1 MAPARGAT
9 SVGVLDRVV
18 RILETVERGP
28 QTLNDLALTS
38 GIPRPTAHRLALAL
52 ETHELLHRDDS
63 GRFRLGPRI
72 TQLAAAIGGETLA
85 TKAEPVLRAL
95 RDATGESSQLFRRE
109 GDQRV
114 CIATVDLDSGL
125 RDTVPLHARLPL
137 TAGSAAQ
144 VLLAWEDPGALK
156 QLGTVFTLEDLAQ
169 VRGRGWAASVQERSP
184 GVSSVS
190 APVRAPDGV
199 VVAAI
204 SVSGP
209 SARFGSDPGRTFGDS
224 VVAAARELE
233 ERAFSTPQV
242 SA

>member
-169 VRGRGWAASVQERSP
+169 VRGRGGQLLCRNGPRGSPRCQRRCGPRTESWLPQSRSP
-184 GVSSVS
+184 ARRLVS
-190 APVRAPDGV
+190 APTPAERSVTASWPPRANSRN
-199 VVAAI
+199 A
-204 SVSGP
+204 P
-209 SARFGSDPGRTFGDS
+209 SRHPK
-224 VVAAARELE
+224 
-233 ERAFSTPQV
+233 
-242 SA
+242 